1 MRRAPTVSQLS
12 RACGF
17 PVPKELARL
26 VACAVDD
33 APGSEW
39 YDVASALY
47 GRAGFELSGALAT
60 ALGQREDTHR
70 YSHTPPEFVE
80 FGRLGTDG
88 VSYGFLVLAPELA
101 RSDWPQAEFQPM
113 VDEGVGALGDDF
125 RDTVE
130 LLTSRALS
138 IRHKRGKVPSAE
150 DKAGLERLAKA
161 LSIAPSPRKAR
172 WSSHMA
178 YAPNP
183 PVPRGWVHQPAEDGV
198 GVLAP
203 ARAFHPWQRQD
214 RRNPWKPLELAPE
227 DLDATLSFARRAVA
241 DGYPATALLALNECF
256 HVHWSGWRY
265 PDAARRLRPERQRA
279 YLALGRRAHARAL
292 ARTPD
297 P

>member
-1 MRRAPTVSQLS
+1 MRRTPTATQLS

-17 PVPKELARL
+17 PVPVDLVRL
-26 VACAVDD
+26 VACAVEE
-33 APGSEW
+33 ARGGEW
-39 YDVASALY
+39 YDVVTSLH
-47 GRAGFELSGALAT
+47 GSAGFELSGALAS
-60 ALGQREDTHR
+60 ALGQRGDEYR
-70 YSHTPPEFVE
+70 YPNTPPEFVE

-113 VDEGVGALGDDF
+113 VAEGVGALGERF

-130 LLTSRALS
+130 LLASRARS
-138 IRHKRGKVPSAE
+138 FRHKRGQVPRAE
-150 DKAGLERLAKA
+150 DKARLECLAKA
-161 LSIAPSPRKAR
+161 LSITPSLRKAH

-183 PVPRGWVHQPAEDGV
+183 PVPRGWVHHPAEDGV

-203 ARAFHPWQRQD
+203 ARAFHPWQRQA
-214 RRNPWKPLELAPE
+214 RRNPWKQLEVDLD
-227 DLDATLSFARRAVA
+227 DLDATLSFARRTVA

-256 HVHWSGWRY
+256 HAHWSGWRY
-265 PDAARRLRPERQRA
+265 PDAARRLRPERRRA
-279 YLALGRRAHARAL
+279 YLALGRRAHAHAL